1 MFEDTKG
8 VIRIRKS
15 KKNRQRNGQN
25 KKEERTNIDLQNITR
40 VQLRCSGRVN
50 SSYVIRFAF
59 PFIKVLL
66 DNVLST
72 FVELWVTLQV
82 KLGNRYSKNI
92 ISMINF
98 GYQSSIHNHWSLMV
112 DGLWC
117 LAQLS
122 TMHQLYRGSQFYWWR
137 KPEYPEKTTDLEQ
150 VTDKPYHI
158 VSSTPRLNV
167 CITLQVKLG
176 NRYTKSILSMFNLV
190 YRNSIY
196 NHRSLTHFIT

>member
-25 KKEERTNIDLQNITR
+25 KKENRTNIDLQNITR

-50 SSYVIRFAF
+50 SSYVILFAF

-82 KLGNRYSKNI
+82 KLGN
-92 ISMINF
+92 
-98 GYQSSIHNHWSLMV
+98 
-112 DGLWC
+112 
-117 LAQLS
+117 
-122 TMHQLYRGSQFYWWR
+122 
-137 KPEYPEKTTDLEQ
+137 
-150 VTDKPYHI
+150 I
-158 VSSTPRLNV
+158 VK
-167 CITLQVKLG
+167 I
-176 NRYTKSILSMFNLV
+176 
-190 YRNSIY
+190 
-196 NHRSLTHFIT
+196 